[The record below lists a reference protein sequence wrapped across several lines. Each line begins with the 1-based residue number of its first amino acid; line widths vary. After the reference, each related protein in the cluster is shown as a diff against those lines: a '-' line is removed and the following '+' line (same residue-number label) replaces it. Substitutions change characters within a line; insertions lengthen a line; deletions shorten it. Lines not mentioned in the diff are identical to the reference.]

1 MLPSSTTPINSIVGR
16 GLPLEM
22 KSQHP
27 PEVDDGRTGETM
39 ATPPTTSRRSVLST
53 SSMAIVGG
61 FATSMLGKQF
71 VGGTVQSANAAVGT
85 LPEFESTNAILQ
97 GITVNVAD
105 KSQQD
110 AMITFLT
117 NGFDFK
123 VLRKRIQGSI
133 EDTVRVLI
141 DGR

>member
-1 MLPSSTTPINSIVGR
+1 
-16 GLPLEM
+16 
-22 KSQHP
+22 
-27 PEVDDGRTGETM
+27 
-39 ATPPTTSRRSVLST
+39 
-53 SSMAIVGG
+53 MAIVGG
-61 FATSMLGKQF
+61 FATSMLGNQF